1 MRGHLARNET
11 QKQKASI
18 VIQSTMRGHLARNE
32 TQKQKASIVIQ
43 STMRGHLAHN
53 ELQKQKASVID
64 LQCTA
69 SNMQRFCFKWGIR
82 LLYITTA
89 WIITYYLQYH
99 DLLNTHTSISSLTH
113 LSNSLLPSVMAAT
126 LLLIICIANDI
137 LPACW
142 SNNPPQ
148 IKLSSPNN
156 PTPAPIVEKQAV
168 PVNNPAASQ
177 KGDPPSPMVP

>member
-32 TQKQKASIVIQ
+32 TQKQKASMIGIQ
-43 STMRGHLAHN
+43 R
-53 ELQKQKASVID
+53 
-64 LQCTA
+64 TA

-99 DLLNTHTSISSLTH
+99 DLINTHTSISSLTH
-113 LSNSLLPSVMAAT
+113 LSNSLLPSVVAVT
-126 LLLIICIANDI
+126 LLLIIYIANDI

-148 IKLSSPNN
+148 INQPS
-156 PTPAPIVEKQAV
+156 APIVKKQ
-168 PVNNPAASQ
+168 AASQ
-177 KGDPPSPMVP
+177 EGYPPPSPRPHDISGARLSSKISLS